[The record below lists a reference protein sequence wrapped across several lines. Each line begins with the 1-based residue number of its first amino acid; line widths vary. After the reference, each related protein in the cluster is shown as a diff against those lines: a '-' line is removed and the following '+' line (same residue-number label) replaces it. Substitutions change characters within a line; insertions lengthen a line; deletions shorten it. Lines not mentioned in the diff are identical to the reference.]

1 LRYSESLYTNDHS
14 PLLGRR
20 IRAHR
25 PQPRSEMIKRKRN
38 AGQKESDAAQECTG
52 PIDAKVL
59 EEGLSDEGEGSG
71 ED

>member
-1 LRYSESLYTNDHS
+1 
-14 PLLGRR
+14 
-20 IRAHR
+20 
-25 PQPRSEMIKRKRN
+25 MIKSKRN